1 MTPPMP
7 FANLVDA
14 YSSSLEIFVFFR
26 GFHLPKLQKPQN
38 KIKQT
43 FLPTPKNK

>member
-7 FANLVDA
+7 SANLIEA
-14 YSSSLEIFVFFR
+14 YFSSPTILYFFS
-26 GFHLPKLQKPQN
+26 GLHLPKLQKPQN
-38 KIKQT
+38 KIKQN

>member
-7 FANLVDA
+7 SANLINA
-14 YSSSLEIFVFFR
+14 YSSFLEILVFFNLD
-26 GFHLPKLQKPQN
+26 LPKLQKPQN